1 MTAPPPKRPARGAA
15 EVLGTSPHH
24 EAFLRLTE
32 RTRGPDVAR
41 ALLAAEWRY
50 LGPLLE
56 GRAHPRVLDMACGAG
71 SASLAWAERG
81 ARVVGIDF
89 DRALLALGRARAADA
104 DHVARRAAAGGSA
117 PEWACGD
124 ATRLPFPD
132 EHFDLVF
139 CNSLLE
145 HVPDWRT
152 VLDEIGRVLG
162 PGGVAVVYTTNRH
175 CPLQQEVNHF
185 PFYSWLPDRVK
196 HPLMRWIMDHRRDLV
211 NYTDF
216 PAVNWFT
223 FPAMRRAFEAVGLE
237 PRDRIDLSGASAG
250 KGLLSRLARLI
261 RAFPALKRIYY
272 VGAISMGLYGVKSR
286 RGVSGG
292 QAAPPAR

>member
-1 MTAPPPKRPARGAA
+1 MTAFPPKRPARSAA
-15 EVLGTSPHH
+15 EVLRASPHH

-32 RTRGPDVAR
+32 RTRDPDAGR

-56 GRAHPRVLDMACGAG
+56 GRPHPRVLDMACGTGAQ
-71 SASLAWAERG
+71 ALAWAERG
-81 ARVVGIDF
+81 ARAVGIDF
-89 DRALLALGRARAADA
+89 DRALLALGRAHAADA

-132 EHFDLVF
+132 GRFDVVF

-145 HVPDWRT
+145 HVPDWRA
-152 VLDEIGRVLG
+152 VLAEIGRVLG
-162 PGGVAVVYTTNRH
+162 SGGVAAVYTTNRH

-196 HPLMRWIMDHRRDLV
+196 RPLMRWIMEHRRDLV
-211 NYTDF
+211 NYTDL

-237 PRDRIDLSGASAG
+237 PRDRIDLSGAGGRNGRRSTF
-250 KGLLSRLARLI
+250 ARLI
-261 RAFPALKRIYY
+261 RAFPALKQVYY
-272 VGAISMGLYGVKSR
+272 EGAISMGLYGVKSR
-286 RGVSGG
+286 GGVSGG
-292 QAAPPAR
+292 QGTPPGR